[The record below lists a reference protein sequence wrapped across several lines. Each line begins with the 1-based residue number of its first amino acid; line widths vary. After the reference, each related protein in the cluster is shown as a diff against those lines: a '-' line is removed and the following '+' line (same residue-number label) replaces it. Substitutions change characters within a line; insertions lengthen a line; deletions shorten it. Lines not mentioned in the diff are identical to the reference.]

1 MNSTAKPPTLRDW
14 AAVGFRRGR
23 LIAFSFLFVF
33 GSVVLMTSIS
43 PRQYEA
49 DFKIMVKRERAET
62 LVTPDDKSQTGPP
75 EITELDLNSEAEL
88 LKSRDLLEKVVI
100 ATGVP
105 SGDRP
110 RVYRARAE
118 LERNLVVDPL
128 KKTTLIRVTY
138 RSRSPREA
146 ETVLQ
151 TLSRLYFE
159 KHLEVHRA
167 PGALA
172 FFQAQTEQYRKK
184 LKDAEA
190 AMTRFDDD
198 KGVVEG
204 TVSKEIAVRQ
214 LNEFEAE
221 LKRTRAAVSE
231 TEQRIRALEEQ
242 YATTAPRLTTQV
254 RTSANPLLLQQLKS
268 TLLNLELKRTELLSK
283 FAPDYRPVQ
292 EVEQQIAQTREAVDN
307 AEKNPVREETTD
319 RDSTHGWL
327 ESE

>member
-1 MNSTAKPPTLRDW
+1 MTL
-14 AAVGFRRGR
+14 
-23 LIAFSFLFVF
+23 
-33 GSVVLMTSIS
+33 IS

-105 SGDRP
+105 SAGRP
-110 RVYRARAE
+110 RVYRATAE
-118 LERNLVVDPL
+118 LERNLVVEPL
-128 KKTTLIRVTY
+128 KKTTLIKVTY

-146 ETVLQ
+146 ETILQ
-151 TLSRLYFE
+151 TLSRFYFE
-159 KHLEVHRA
+159 KHLEVHRPA
-167 PGALA
+167 GALA

-204 TVSKEIAVRQ
+204 TVSKEITIRQ

-254 RTSANPLLLQQLKS
+254 RTAAAAAEVHTPESRTQTDGVIEQICTRLPSCSGGRTANRANARSCGQRRKKS
-268 TLLNLELKRTELLSK
+268 G
-283 FAPDYRPVQ
+283 P
-292 EVEQQIAQTREAVDN
+292 
-307 AEKNPVREETTD
+307 
-319 RDSTHGWL
+319 
-327 ESE
+327 